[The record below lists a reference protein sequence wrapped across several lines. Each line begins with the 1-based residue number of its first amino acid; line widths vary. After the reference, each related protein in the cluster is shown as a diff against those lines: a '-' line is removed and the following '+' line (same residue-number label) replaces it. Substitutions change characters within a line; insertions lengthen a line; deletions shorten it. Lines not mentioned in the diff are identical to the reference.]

1 MFCTAVEY
9 IPRERACE
17 QRVSRFQT
25 SNSSDD
31 TLRSSRLQKCS
42 FNSGELTTS
51 TYTSYISRSVLST
64 STPHIA
70 THQSGSMMIKKSN
83 SVSPPLNP
91 FGRTLNNDF
100 FLKKI
105 LRCKK
110 PGPAWKSWSMMAWS
124 KILDWGAHVILSGD
138 YRDRLTI
145 FIYSN
150 CNGGLISDV
159 LRYARIEPQ
168 VLQVELHPYL
178 AQQPLVDFTKLL
190 GIRITAYS
198 SLGPQVRTLKNDA
211 VYWSTSASSV
221 LLWTRTQGCSS
232 LVDPWYDYLHC

>member
-1 MFCTAVEY
+1 MSLSAYFGFTAVNRSAVITSKASFHSGLGTFYLNVMFCTAVEY

-124 KILDWGAHVILSGD
+124 KILD
-138 YRDRLTI
+138 
-145 FIYSN
+145 
-150 CNGGLISDV
+150 
-159 LRYARIEPQ
+159 
-168 VLQVELHPYL
+168 
-178 AQQPLVDFTKLL
+178 
-190 GIRITAYS
+190 
-198 SLGPQVRTLKNDA
+198 
-211 VYWSTSASSV
+211 
-221 LLWTRTQGCSS
+221 
-232 LVDPWYDYLHC
+232 